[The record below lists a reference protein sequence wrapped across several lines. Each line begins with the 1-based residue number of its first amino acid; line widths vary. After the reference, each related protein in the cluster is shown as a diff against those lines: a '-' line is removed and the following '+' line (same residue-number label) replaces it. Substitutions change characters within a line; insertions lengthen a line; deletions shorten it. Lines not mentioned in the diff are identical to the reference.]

1 MFFLHIL
8 IEKLKKEKKQMKDF
22 ILGLIVCIAIAV
34 LVVGCTQQGM
44 TKDMGGSTTIELEPN
59 TKLEEITWKDNSLW
73 YLTRSMTDDDVA
85 ETHTFRESSEYG
97 VFEGTVTIIE
107 KKTK

>member
-1 MFFLHIL
+1 MFFLHTL

-73 YLTRSMTDDDVA
+73 YLTRPMTDDDVA

>member
-1 MFFLHIL
+1 
-8 IEKLKKEKKQMKDF
+8 MKDF

-44 TKDMGGSTTIELEPN
+44 TKDMGDSTTIELEPN

-73 YLTRSMTDDDVA
+73 YLTRPMTDDDVA

>member
-1 MFFLHIL
+1 M
-8 IEKLKKEKKQMKDF
+8 EDF
-22 ILGLIVCIAIAV
+22 AKGLIVCVVIAV
-34 LVVGCTQQGM
+34 LAVSCSRQGM

-73 YLTRSMTDDDVA
+73 YLTRPMTDDDVA

>member
-1 MFFLHIL
+1 
-8 IEKLKKEKKQMKDF
+8 MKDF

-34 LVVGCTQQGM
+34 LAVGCTQQGM

-59 TKLEEITWKDNSLW
+59 TKLEEITWKDNYLW
-73 YLTRSMTDDDVA
+73 YLTRPMTDDDVA

-97 VFEGTVTIIE
+97 VCEGTVTIIE

>member
-1 MFFLHIL
+1 
-8 IEKLKKEKKQMKDF
+8 MKDF

-34 LVVGCTQQGM
+34 LVVGCTQQGT

-73 YLTRSMTDDDVA
+73 YLTRPMTDDDVA

>member
-1 MFFLHIL
+1 
-8 IEKLKKEKKQMKDF
+8 MKDF

-34 LVVGCTQQGM
+34 LVVGYTQQGM

-73 YLTRSMTDDDVA
+73 YLTRPMTDDDVA
-85 ETHTFRESSEYG
+85 ETRTFRESSEYG

>member
-1 MFFLHIL
+1 
-8 IEKLKKEKKQMKDF
+8 MKDF

-34 LVVGCTQQGM
+34 LAVGCTQQGM

-73 YLTRSMTDDDVA
+73 Y
-85 ETHTFRESSEYG
+85 
-97 VFEGTVTIIE
+97 
-107 KKTK
+107 